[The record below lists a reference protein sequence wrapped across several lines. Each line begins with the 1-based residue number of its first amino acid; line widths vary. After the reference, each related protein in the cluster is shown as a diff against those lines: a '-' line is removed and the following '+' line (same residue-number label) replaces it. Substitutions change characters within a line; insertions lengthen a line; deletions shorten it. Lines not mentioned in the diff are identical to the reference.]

1 MFDTGFDAS
10 NDFKAGAQRSVEAA
24 ASAVFVFDIG
34 FDASTAFNAGG
45 QRFNSFSALSALGR
59 KL

>member
-24 ASAVFVFDIG
+24 ASAVFVFDTG
-34 FDASTAFNAGG
+34 FDASTVFKAGA
-45 QRFNSFSALSALGR
+45 QRSVEAAASTVFEG
-59 KL
+59 